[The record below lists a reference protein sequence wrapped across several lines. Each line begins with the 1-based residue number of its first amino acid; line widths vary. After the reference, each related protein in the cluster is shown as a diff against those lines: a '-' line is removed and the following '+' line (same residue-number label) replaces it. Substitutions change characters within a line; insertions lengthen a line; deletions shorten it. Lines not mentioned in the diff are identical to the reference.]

1 MGCTSAKN
9 KDKSRFFSAVNGY
22 DRNNNENEN
31 EENPNS
37 LHILSGIKS
46 ASKNMNSNEVNM
58 SELLKERDALS
69 RMIVEEGFEEKI
81 KHIEKVFE

>member
-1 MGCTSAKN
+1 M
-9 KDKSRFFSAVNGY
+9 
-22 DRNNNENEN
+22 
-31 EENPNS
+31 
-37 LHILSGIKS
+37 KS

-69 RMIVEEGFEEKI
+69 RIVVEEGFEEKI